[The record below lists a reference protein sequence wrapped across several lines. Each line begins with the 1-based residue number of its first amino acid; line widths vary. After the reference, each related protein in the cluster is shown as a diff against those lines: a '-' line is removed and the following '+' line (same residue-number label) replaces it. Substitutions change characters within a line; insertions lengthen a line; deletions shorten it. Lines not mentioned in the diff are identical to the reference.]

1 MPRKKKPAD
10 QRRIKLNLTIH
21 PEIREWAD
29 SISGRRRRSISQIF
43 EELVEAE
50 WQRFQ
55 ALGQVAQS
63 GVPPQSIPQAPIP
76 AMPQQPPYF
85 YPPQPQYIAQQ
96 QQQPQQ

>member
-1 MPRKKKPAD
+1 MPRNKKPAD
-10 QRRIKLNLTIH
+10 QRRVKINLTIH

-29 SISGRRRRSISQIF
+29 SISGRRRRSISHVF

-55 ALGQVAQS
+55 ALGHVAQP
-63 GVPPQSIPQAPIP
+63 GVPS
-76 AMPQQPPYF
+76 QQQPYF

-96 QQQPQQ
+96 QQLPQQ